1 MMHRAKVDGRR
12 GGRYSNDAATPDPIV
27 QSLLNVHNGDVIEA
41 NRSSR
46 VPQHP
51 CLNMQ
56 LLRRDQNF
64 VRPPSQDTGEHQQRG
79 RTNQQCPQISLVVV
93 Q

>member
-12 GGRYSNDAATPDPIV
+12 GGRYSNDAATPQPIV

-51 CLNMQ
+51 CLNM
-56 LLRRDQNF
+56 
-64 VRPPSQDTGEHQQRG
+64 
-79 RTNQQCPQISLVVV
+79 
-93 Q
+93 